1 MTKLKRVNDAIKYL
15 NENGIVHNIMYSNK
29 NFDSSM
35 NIRILTGTIKF
46 IKGGSERFDQPLLNN
61 IKIILIFSTIP
72 FLSFLLKKSF
82 VLQLGFLL

>member
-1 MTKLKRVNDAIKYL
+1 MTKLKRVNDAIKSL

-46 IKGGSERFDQPLLNN
+46 IKRSERFDQPLLNN